1 MKFLYIIVL
10 LMLIFSMVDPAVCAE
25 GKPKIR
31 NADGSER
38 IKDTTPKKVI
48 SLDDAKAQNKDY
60 EDKGIIDRGSSKDKD
75 GEESSKEETFG
86 FEEAESSDF
95 IRNEISAGNKL
106 FMTSLVNGLYSGLH
120 ETDNENNENVLEN
133 TYRILMVEPR
143 PYDDKNIVELY
154 GGYLNLALY
163 IIVLFILGE
172 SISRNMDRMDI
183 SFGTKYHLPR
193 RKFLGGL
200 ALFGLSM
207 MGHLL
212 FKLTL
217 DLIEIFNDFIITP
230 AIPSI
235 TPDPDNIIIFLL
247 LGLCELSVAIFFKVR
262 YYSVYIF
269 AVICSVIL
277 VLTVPK
283 ITRGFAVDV
292 LEKMAR
298 ILMMQPAALFV
309 MTICIMSG
317 DDSILG
323 FVGMVVLIFL
333 TCYYCMFGNFTLLKT
348 VFSMAI
354 SKGLV
359 KAGVRLK

>member
-60 EDKGIIDRGSSKDKD
+60 EDKGIIDKGSSKDKD
-75 GEESSKEETFG
+75 DASSKEESFG
-86 FEEAESSDF
+86 FETVESSDV
-95 IRNEISAGNKL
+95 IKNEVAAGNKQ
-106 FMTSLVNGLYSGLH
+106 FVTDLVNGLYSGLR
-120 ETDNENNENVLEN
+120 ENDNEDDENVIEN
-133 TYRILMVEPR
+133 TYRILTEEPR

-163 IIVLFILGE
+163 IIVIFILGE

-183 SFGTKYHLPR
+183 SFGTKFHLPR
-193 RKFLGGL
+193 RKFLGGI
-200 ALFGLSM
+200 ALCGLSM
-207 MGHLL
+207 MGHVL
-212 FKLTL
+212 FKLAL
-217 DLIEIFNDFIITP
+217 DLIGTFNSYIITP
-230 AIPSI
+230 VIPSI
-235 TPDPDNIIIFLL
+235 TPDPENIIIFLL
-247 LGLCELSVAIFFKVR
+247 LGLCELLVGIFFKVR
-262 YYSVYIF
+262 YYLVYVF
-269 AVICSVIL
+269 AVICSVII
-277 VLTVPK
+277 VLLVPK

-309 MTICIMSG
+309 MSICVMVG
-317 DDSILG
+317 DSSILG
-323 FVGMVVLIFL
+323 YVGLVVLIFL

-359 KAGVRLK
+359 KSGVRLK